1 MNKLYIGSKDL
12 LPLIKESLSK
22 GSKLSVTV
30 TGNSMFPL
38 FAHERDS
45 VVLQKSVV
53 YKPKDIVLYLREGDV
68 PVLHRII
75 KKKELGFSMCGD
87 NQLVEEYPIKEEAV
101 LGRVCE
107 FERKG
112 KVISCDNIIYR
123 FYSFVWCLGLKHRK
137 YLLWLG
143 LKIKSKFRKRSR

>member
-1 MNKLYIGSKDL
+1 MSKIYMGSKEL
-12 LPLIKESLSK
+12 LPLIKESLKK
-22 GSKLSVTV
+22 GQKIAVTV

-45 VVLQKSVV
+45 VTIEKAIV
-53 YKPKDIVLYLREGDV
+53 YKPKDIVLYLRDDDT

-75 KKKELGFSMCGD
+75 KKKEDGYAMCGD
-87 NQLVEEYPIKEEAV
+87 NQCVEEYPVKESNI

-112 KVISCDNIIYR
+112 KIISSDNIIYR
-123 FYSFVWCLGLKHRK
+123 IYCFVWCLSLKHRK
-137 YLLWLG
+137 HLLRPA
-143 LKIKSKFRKRSR
+143 LKIKSTFRKRSR